1 MAAGT
6 GERFESKDPKKFYTL
21 LDRPMLVW
29 TAERFAVHPGIDS
42 ITVVVTPGEEKRV
55 SSVLD
60 EHGVPGG
67 ASVVAGGDGVSGG
80 VSVVAG
86 GATRQESV
94 RLGLESLDP
103 SVDIVLIHDAARPCL
118 TPLLIDRT
126 LDVLK
131 EHAAVIPAVPVVD
144 TLVREEDGNV
154 AAIVD
159 RTHISG
165 VQTPQGFH
173 RNLIVRAHAEAVR
186 RGSVVSDDGSLVLA
200 IGEEVRTIPG
210 EGTNIKI
217 TYIEDAVIAE
227 AILSRQRR

>member
-55 SSVLD
+55 SSVLG
-60 EHGVPGG
+60 EYGVPGG
-67 ASVVAGGDGVSGG
+67 ASVGGGDGVSGG

-86 GATRQESV
+86 GASRQESV
-94 RLGLESLDP
+94 WLGLESLDP

-131 EHAAVIPAVPVVD
+131 SHPAVIPVVPAVD
-144 TLVREEDGNV
+144 TLVREKDGKV
-154 AAIVD
+154 EAIVD

-173 RNLIVRAHAEAVR
+173 RDLIVRAHSEAVR

-217 TYIEDAVIAE
+217 TYIEDTVIAE